1 LIVVVVGNLSDRI
14 VRSSKAMAESLDSYR
29 ARLDGAAIATYVMVM
44 LIVPLKIWCR
54 KKTGGLARLGLD
66 DALSV
71 VTLVFANVFFY
82 ITMIG
87 KCPLN
92 PPGQLIDL

>member
-1 LIVVVVGNLSDRI
+1 MIVVVVGSLSDRI
-14 VRSSKAMAESLDSYR
+14 VRFSKAMAESLDSYR

-87 KCPLN
+87 KCPLK
-92 PPGQLIDL
+92 PSGQLIDL

>member
-1 LIVVVVGNLSDRI
+1 
-14 VRSSKAMAESLDSYR
+14 MAESLDSYR

-87 KCPLN
+87 KFPLK
-92 PPGQLIDL
+92 PWEQFIDFDRNAAVSWSSCWY

>member
-1 LIVVVVGNLSDRI
+1 
-14 VRSSKAMAESLDSYR
+14 MAESLDSYR

-87 KCPLN
+87 KFLFKLQGNSLTFCR
-92 PPGQLIDL
+92 DAAVSWSSCWY